1 MDISTA
7 FDRTLNRFG
16 ISGKWL
22 AEQSGVSEVVISRF
36 RNGRQVQTDTLG
48 KLLVALPFEV
58 QQYFFESLLGAGIK
72 ARSQTLEEIIEDMD
86 SRSLTCVLQAIAGN
100 LSLRL
105 NGSALEREAS

>member
-22 AEQSGVSEVVISRF
+22 AEQSRVSEVVISRF

-72 ARSQTLEEIIEDMD
+72 ARAQTLEEMVEDMD
-86 SRSLTCVLQAIAGN
+86 SRSLVSVLQVVVGN
-100 LSLRL
+100 LSSRT
-105 NGSALEREAS
+105 NGAVLEREAS